1 MMIDSNYFDLC
12 SQRVYTNFI
21 HPHNLPTPNNI
32 LSDGKRFSYQPEENG
47 TFRLSYAKHVKIN
60 AIDVHKN
67 GGHIT
72 VADGDGRHVWAM
84 PSVFTGSFYVE
95 AGLDNGLI
103 VRHGAVAGVVPEY
116 TIVWQASDE

>member
-1 MMIDSNYFDLC
+1 M
-12 SQRVYTNFI
+12 I
-21 HPHNLPTPNNI
+21 HPDNLIIPNNI

-47 TFRLSYAKHVKIN
+47 TFRLSSARHIKIN

-72 VADGDGRHVWAM
+72 VADGDGRHVWSM

-95 AGLDNGLI
+95 AGLGHGLI
-103 VRHGAVAGVVPEY
+103 IRHGAVDGVVPEY
-116 TIVWQASDE
+116 TIIWMEDNEN